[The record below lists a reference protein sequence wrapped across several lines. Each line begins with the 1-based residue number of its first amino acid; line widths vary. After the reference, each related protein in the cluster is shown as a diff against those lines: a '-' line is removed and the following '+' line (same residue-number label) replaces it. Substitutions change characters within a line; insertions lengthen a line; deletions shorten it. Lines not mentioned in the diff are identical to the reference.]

1 MAGVNVP
8 PVAALGVM
16 VYGPA
21 AAVAAVP
28 AGEPL
33 AVKVTAPTVSPFCSP
48 LVVNALVPSA
58 NVAPYVLLCALAV
71 TVRAAGFTVRVPV
84 A

>member
-1 MAGVNVP
+1 MAVLNVP
-8 PVAALGVM
+8 PVAELGVM

-33 AVKVTAPTVSPFCSP
+33 AVNVTEPTVSPFCSP
-48 LVVNALVPSA
+48 LVVKALVSSTKL
-58 NVAPYVLLCALAV
+58 APYVLL
-71 TVRAAGFTVRVPV
+71 
-84 A
+84 

>member
-1 MAGVNVP
+1 MNVP

-28 AGEPL
+28 AGVPL
-33 AVKVTAPTVSPFCSP
+33 AVKVTDPTVSAFCKP

-58 NVAPYVLLCALAV
+58 NVAPYVLLRALAV
-71 TVRAAGFTVRVPV
+71 IVRAAGLTVSVPV

>member
-1 MAGVNVP
+1 
-8 PVAALGVM
+8 
-16 VYGPA
+16 
-21 AAVAAVP
+21 VP

-33 AVKVTAPTVSPFCSP
+33 AVKVTDPTVSPFSKP
-48 LVVNALVPSA
+48 LIVNALVPSTK
-58 NVAPYVLLCALAV
+58 VAPYALLCALAV